1 MTVSYLRLAMPEDLS
16 AITRIIEEAKAY
28 LKEQKINQWQGSY
41 PEAEQLEQDVK
52 DELTYILMVG
62 NKIAGTAALCPG
74 IEPMYLH
81 IEDGEWINGPKAHC
95 AVIHRLAISTKFR
108 GQHLA
113 KETISCLLTTARL
126 SGYKDI
132 RVDTN
137 SENRGMQYIIETNG
151 FKYKGIIQTPDSDEA
166 ERYAYQII
174 LK

>member
-1 MTVSYLRLAMPEDLS
+1 MTAYLRLAMPEDVS
-16 AITRIIEEAKAY
+16 EIKRIIEEAKIY

-41 PEAEQLEQDVK
+41 PEAKQLEQDVK
-52 DELTYILMVG
+52 DGLTYILMVG
-62 NKIAGTAALCPG
+62 DDIAGTAALCPG

-81 IEDGEWINGPKAHC
+81 IEDGEWINGPKARYS
-95 AVIHRLAISTKFR
+95 AIHRVAISTNFR

-113 KETISCLLTTARL
+113 GKIISCLLTTARL

-137 SENRGMQYIIETNG
+137 SENSGMQHVIEANN
-151 FKYKGIIQTPDSDEA
+151 FKYKGIIRTPDSDEA
-166 ERYAYQII
+166 ERYVYQII